1 MQNKEL
7 ESFSI
12 IETNIENLYF
22 FDQAVTD
29 FIFFLIP
36 T

>member
-1 MQNKEL
+1 MRNKEL

-29 FIFFLIP
+29 FIFF
-36 T
+36 

>member
-29 FIFFLIP
+29 FIFC
-36 T
+36 